1 MKENLLKI
9 LHIYCNDEI
18 DNFKENIAFT
28 ELQSLVNE
36 LNYILVCDYGKAA
49 DNKKSENL
57 YLGIT
62 VYDNDNEMIEIYD
75 EGFLCAS
82 TMLVEIDKKH
92 RFNFLS
98 WQDKEFVEDLN
109 WIINQLKLI
118 KSKN

>member
-1 MKENLLKI
+1 MNENLLKI

-18 DNFKENIAFT
+18 NNLKENALFT

-36 LNYILVCDYGKAA
+36 LNYTLICDYGRAT

-62 VYDNDNEMIEIYD
+62 IYNNNNEIIEIYD
-75 EGFLCAS
+75 EGFLSVS
-82 TMLVEIDKKH
+82 TMLVEVDKKH

-109 WIINQLKLI
+109 WLINQLKLLKNI
-118 KSKN
+118 K